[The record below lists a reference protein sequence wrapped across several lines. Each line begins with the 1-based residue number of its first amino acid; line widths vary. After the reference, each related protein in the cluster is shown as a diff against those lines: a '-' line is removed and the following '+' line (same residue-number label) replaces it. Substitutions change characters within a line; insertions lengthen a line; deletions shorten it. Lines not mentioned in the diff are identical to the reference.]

1 MARRVYSES
10 LSPDEIKRQ
19 QRMMHVRDGRLIV
32 GVEGKDGTISSD
44 KQLSFA
50 YRAAI
55 AYVNRQRILGSAWP
69 DLSKCPK
76 SKR

>member
-1 MARRVYSES
+1 
-10 LSPDEIKRQ
+10 
-19 QRMMHVRDGRLIV
+19 MMHVRDGRLVI
-32 GVEGKDGTISSD
+32 GVECKDGTISND

-69 DLSKCPK
+69 QLHQCPK